1 MIGQINTFDVDWR
14 RLYNGYVESSDWLV
28 GNMLGRVAKCDHVRC
43 VKFRDSASGNGFH
56 VEVSCD
62 RVGCDLCRYV
72 FDSAVR
78 VDADMSRPVWT
89 RDVLWDK
96 KYYRKGGGCVEG
108 LVGPWV
114 EVGVSVGSGVVRLGG
129 VAEVSR
135 R

>member
-1 MIGQINTFDVDWR
+1 MIGVINTFDVDWR
-14 RLYNGYVESSDWLV
+14 RLYNGFIEDSDSLLDVILHRVYRCGHV
-28 GNMLGRVAKCDHVRC
+28 GS
-43 VKFRDSASGNGFH
+43 VKVRDSASGNGFH
-56 VEVSCD
+56 VVVSCD
-62 RVGCDLCRYV
+62 RCGCDVCRFV

-96 KYYRKGGGCVEG
+96 KFYRKGGGCVEG